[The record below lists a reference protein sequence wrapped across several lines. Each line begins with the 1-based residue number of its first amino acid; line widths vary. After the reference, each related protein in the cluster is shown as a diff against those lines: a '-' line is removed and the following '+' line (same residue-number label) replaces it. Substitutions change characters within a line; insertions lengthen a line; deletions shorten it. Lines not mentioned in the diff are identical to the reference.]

1 MFSDISYDIF
11 HKRSQPEYAGIDMMH
26 MPCVHSNIS
35 VTARLDITYSQF
47 HSFFRHCSSPVF
59 FVSQMVSLIILLKN
73 KGYTLKI
80 LLKRT
85 RALLNK
91 VKFYFGISMF
101 RVL

>member
-1 MFSDISYDIF
+1 
-11 HKRSQPEYAGIDMMH
+11 MMH

-59 FVSQMVSLIILLKN
+59 FVSQMVSLIVLLKN